1 MTDLNVDD
9 FFKDAARV
17 LVALY
22 GVFPRRHA
30 IFVDDIYAAEEPD
43 EFGLHSERYQ
53 ACFGT
58 LLWLGDENYLRYAE
72 TIKNEAIDQAILSGR
87 CFTLLSSPTG
97 LLSSSAGPLSSP
109 AGEEKPLNP
118 DKDQDRPLPDLVR
131 LEHSTHIHR
140 IKMALK
146 NRSSIELRTAM
157 MDLMTHMERRE

>member
-9 FFKDAARV
+9 FFKDAART
-17 LVALY
+17 LVSLY

-30 IFVDDIYAAEEPD
+30 IFVDDVYATEEPD

-58 LLWLGDENYLRYAE
+58 LLWLGDENYLRFKD
-72 TIKNEAIDQAILSGR
+72 TIKDEAIDQAILTGR
-87 CFTLLSSPTG
+87 CFTLLSSPV
-97 LLSSSAGPLSSP
+97 GPLASP
-109 AGEEKPLNP
+109 S
-118 DKDQDRPLPDLVR
+118 DLPDLVR

-140 IKMALK
+140 IKLALK

-157 MDLMTHMERRE
+157 MDLMTGMECRV